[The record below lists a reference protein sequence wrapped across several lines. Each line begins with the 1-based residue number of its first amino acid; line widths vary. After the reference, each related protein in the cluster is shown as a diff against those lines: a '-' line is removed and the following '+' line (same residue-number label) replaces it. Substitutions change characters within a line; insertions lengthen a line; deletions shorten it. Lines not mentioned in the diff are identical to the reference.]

1 LKQEIA
7 EAFDEATRKYVEE
20 TPEGDKSDSGIIAA
34 MRAGP
39 KSKIQ
44 SYKGQ
49 FSKYLAIANPKLGDE
64 FLEEVC
70 ETSLLWSLEFM
81 WCW

>member
-1 LKQEIA
+1 
-7 EAFDEATRKYVEE
+7 VEE
-20 TPEGDKSDSGIIAA
+20 TLEGERSDSGVTTA
-34 MRAGP
+34 MRAGA

-70 ETSLLWSLEFM
+70 ETSLL
-81 WCW
+81 